1 MSKKNSSRLIV
12 NLLGIPSL
20 LFIIYVGDNTFGIPL
35 FSIFTG
41 IVICLGV
48 IEIPKFV
55 KNLNGRPAVYILLS
69 FIFILQ
75 FSRCPGIMWDFSD
88 IFFIISLTV
97 CTMVYELFRKQER
110 PMLNISI
117 NLFAF
122 IWLGM
127 MLGSLSILRNLP
139 DIGYIVTLILFL
151 SIWFCDSAAYVMGKQ
166 FGKTKI
172 LPEVSPNKTW
182 IGTISGLLASILFV
196 VSLFYYN
203 YLPQEFTL
211 TNALILGL
219 ISGVFGQLG
228 DFTESLLKREAQIK
242 DSSELLMGHGGILD
256 RFDSLIFA
264 APITLIYIKYFI
276 IV

>member
-1 MSKKNSSRLIV
+1 
-12 NLLGIPSL
+12 
-20 LFIIYVGDNTFGIPL
+20 
-35 FSIFTG
+35 
-41 IVICLGV
+41 
-48 IEIPKFV
+48 
-55 KNLNGRPAVYILLS
+55 
-69 FIFILQ
+69 
-75 FSRCPGIMWDFSD
+75 
-88 IFFIISLTV
+88 
-97 CTMVYELFRKQER
+97 
-110 PMLNISI
+110 
-117 NLFAF
+117 
-122 IWLGM
+122 
-127 MLGSLSILRNLP
+127 
-139 DIGYIVTLILFL
+139 
-151 SIWFCDSAAYVMGKQ
+151 MGKQ